1 MLTEVGSTLL
11 LVTVATSQLLGNV
24 LEPTQIA
31 LLAPEASAL
40 DRSAILPE
48 GYLLYLLYD

>member
-1 MLTEVGSTLL
+1 MLTEVGSILL
-11 LVTVATSQLLGNV
+11 LGNATTSYMLGNV

-48 GYLLYLLYD
+48 RYGLYLMYD